1 MSKKRE
7 REREEEPAH
16 EEQEYPAIWINAS
29 IEDISIGKSEL
40 ITADEA
46 RDRIASI
53 TVSKERAKT
62 WNLAH
67 DIWQKLTSGLMKAIK
82 DCEEKFIFCLS
93 SSGELERRI
102 LDHYEHRV
110 RIRGYDVVKSS
121 NGLMLEI
128 SW

>member
-7 REREEEPAH
+7 REEREEEEPACKK
-16 EEQEYPAIWINAS
+16 QKYPDIWIHATVD
-29 IEDISIGKSEL
+29 DIAISKSEL

-46 RDRIASI
+46 RNRIASI
-53 TVSKERAKT
+53 AIQKNF
-62 WNLAH
+62 NLAH
-67 DIWQKLTSGLMKAIK
+67 DIWQKMTSGLMVAIE

-93 SSGELERRI
+93 SSGECERRI
-102 LDHYEHRV
+102 LGHFEHQI
-110 RIRGYDVVKSS
+110 RIQGYNVVKSS